1 MEYGKKQLFYKG
13 KLVFE
18 KLITPRF
25 HRVSKEFEEEEACFI
40 FVNEGEFSVR
50 SSSEFLPFKKGQG
63 LLAKCL
69 NYFFET
75 NEQQRTIGD
84 GVQVIGILMYPSM
97 VEELFQFDLSTSTYT
112 VDYNLKQVQLDALLE
127 HYRESISIL
136 LDNPELAD
144 EAMLANKL
152 KEFVLLMS
160 KMQKAP
166 SHLDFLAAMFKPNA
180 TEFKRTI
187 QQNQYSSLSL
197 EQLAALCHLSLSSF
211 KRKFNETYGES
222 PKKYLNRMKLEKA
235 VSLLRK
241 PKSRISEVAFEVG
254 FESLA
259 TFNRSFKQQY
269 GKSPTDYR

>member
-1 MEYGKKQLFYKG
+1 
-13 KLVFE
+13 
-18 KLITPRF
+18 
-25 HRVSKEFEEEEACFI
+25 
-40 FVNEGEFSVR
+40 
-50 SSSEFLPFKKGQG
+50 
-63 LLAKCL
+63 
-69 NYFFET
+69 
-75 NEQQRTIGD
+75 
-84 GVQVIGILMYPSM
+84 
-97 VEELFQFDLSTSTYT
+97 
-112 VDYNLKQVQLDALLE
+112 
-127 HYRESISIL
+127 
-136 LDNPELAD
+136 
-144 EAMLANKL
+144 
-152 KEFVLLMS
+152 
-160 KMQKAP
+160 MQKAP